1 MHMLEGH
8 MFVGV
13 YSKSKYV
20 PTDEQLRTH
29 LKGAHDQR
37 HSVADPAPL
46 EGASW
51 VTVGGSGDQRHLEGD
66 GLGTSGRGSP
76 GHGVDIAMASNVH

>member
-1 MHMLEGH
+1 

-13 YSKSKYV
+13 LSKSRYV
-20 PTDEQLRTH
+20 PADEQSKTH
-29 LKGAHDQR
+29 LKAAHDQR

-66 GLGTSGRGSP
+66 GPGTSGRGQL
-76 GHGVDIAMASNVH
+76 GHGVDKHDGV